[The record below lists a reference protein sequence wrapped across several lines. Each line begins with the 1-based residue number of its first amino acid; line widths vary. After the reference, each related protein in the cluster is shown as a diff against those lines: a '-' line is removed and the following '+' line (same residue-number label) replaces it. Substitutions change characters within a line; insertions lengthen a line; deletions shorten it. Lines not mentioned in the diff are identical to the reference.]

1 VLKNSRTKG
10 KTVTEAER
18 TRRQTLARLLY
29 EAGIFGLTDED
40 IEEEFISGNINP
52 KLTDIGIDSLSEM
65 ELCIGI
71 ENEFGVSIAPTE
83 LHNLATLDDLLDR
96 I

>member
-1 VLKNSRTKG
+1 M
-10 KTVTEAER
+10 TESER

-29 EAGIFGLTDED
+29 NAGIFGLTDDNIED
-40 IEEEFISGNINP
+40 EFISGNINP
-52 KLTDIGIDSLSEM
+52 KLRDLGIDSLSEM

-71 ENEFGVSIAPTE
+71 ENEFGVSIAPTDLQE
-83 LHNLATLDDLLDR
+83 LATMEALLNR